1 MSDLATHE
9 AAAVF
14 AALDPLFKPNSRGQ
28 YRGPANYRGGD
39 NPKALSIDLSRG
51 GRYFDHVAGQGG
63 DVVDYVK
70 AALNTDFHGARRV
83 IEGITGR
90 PIGAATDRKPR
101 FSRET
106 LIKAERFQI
115 GLLWRI
121 DRHLEVLKA
130 ELWRQLD
137 AS

>member
-1 MSDLATHE
+1 M
-9 AAAVF
+9 
-14 AALDPLFKPNSRGQ
+14 
-28 YRGPANYRGGD
+28 
-39 NPKALSIDLSRG
+39 
-51 GRYFDHVAGQGG
+51 
-63 DVVDYVK
+63 
-70 AALNTDFHGARRV
+70 
-83 IEGITGR
+83 GR
-90 PIGAATDRKPR
+90 PIASAQTRTPR